1 MRLLVSC
8 ESPENQEKALRLA
21 EELELTYLPYKGEDK
36 KKYIDSYFFI
46 YQPNSSYIR
55 KGLGTPTKEIRCNF
69 THWSNSFSDPLLSK
83 CLKGL
88 PNKFNA
94 LDLTAG
100 FGKDAL
106 EIAKHQNCSSVLLL
120 EKEKWLCYL
129 LREGINNVEDIKAL
143 GKLKKFAI
151 KNIDNKDYL
160 NKNTNH
166 YDLIYIDPMFSGVG
180 KSKAK
185 KALQALRELT
195 QISDTKGLLDLS
207 IKKASKRVVVKRHK
221 KIKYLDGIKPNY
233 SVTGKVVRYDIYNSI

>member
-36 KKYIDSYFFI
+36 KKYIDTYFFI

-69 THWSNSFSDPLLSK
+69 THRSNSFSDPLLSK

-106 EIAKHQNCSSVLLL
+106 EIAKHQNCNSVLLL
-120 EKEKWLCYL
+120 EKEKLGREFGITIL
-129 LREGINNVEDIKAL
+129 LS
-143 GKLKKFAI
+143 F
-151 KNIDNKDYL
+151 DNSYATSFWGSDMSIYATTSL
-160 NKNTNH
+160 NFKPT
-166 YDLIYIDPMFSGVG
+166 S
-180 KSKAK
+180 
-185 KALQALRELT
+185 
-195 QISDTKGLLDLS
+195 S
-207 IKKASKRVVVKRHK
+207 IKCF
-221 KIKYLDGIKPNY
+221 IFLQ
-233 SVTGKVVRYDIYNSI
+233 